1 MKKIGGMSLYGYIP
15 GLTKLYIITLT
26 CLYKWLPTSVP
37 QGANRGMKYPGKI
50 RLNIS
55 YNYFSSLTNAES

>member
-26 CLYKWLPTSVP
+26 CLYKKLPTSVP
-37 QGANRGMKYPGKI
+37 KRAHEMKYPAKI

-55 YNYFSSLTNAES
+55 YNYFSSLTYAES